1 MNLLFDIGATTMRVG
16 VSDGDTLLH
25 FQKNHTPQG
34 YEEGLRTL
42 VDVLGALSSGK
53 NVESIVG
60 GFAAPID
67 KARDQIGNPPNLPD
81 WGKKSLRLD
90 LENYF
95 KVPVY
100 VENDA
105 ALAGLGEAV
114 YGAGKE
120 FEIVAYIT
128 ISTGIGGVRIV
139 GKKIDVS
146 HAGFEPGHMYID
158 FDTSASDAEKGTLGY
173 YASGAALPVSLGK
186 RAEELTEDEKHTLTK
201 WLAYGLHNVLV
212 MWSPDV
218 LVLGGGLIN
227 SHCVLI
233 EQLQDQVQK
242 VMYIY
247 DQVSPFVQAQLGDEN
262 GLYGAIAFT
271 QIVR

>member
-1 MNLLFDIGATTMRVG
+1 MNLLFDIGATTLRVG
-16 VSDGDTLLH
+16 TSEGDTLLQH
-25 FQKNHTPQG
+25 EKHRTPQK

-42 VDVLGALSSGK
+42 IDLLEELSSDK

-67 KARDQIGNPPNLPD
+67 KAQDRIGNPPNLPD
-81 WGKKSLRLD
+81 WRKKSLRLD
-90 LENYF
+90 LENHF
-95 KVPVY
+95 NVPVY
-100 VENDA
+100 LENDA

-114 YGAGKE
+114 YGAGKNH
-120 FEIVAYIT
+120 EIVAYIT
-128 ISTGIGGVRIV
+128 ISTGIGGARIV

-146 HAGFEPGHMYID
+146 RAGFEPGHMYID
-158 FDTSASDAEKGTLGY
+158 FDTSASDVEKGTLGY

-186 RAEELTEDEKHTLTK
+186 RAEELTEDDKHTLTH
-201 WLAYGLHNVLV
+201 WLAYGLHNVIV

-233 EQLQDQVQK
+233 EQLHDQVQK
-242 VMYIY
+242 IMYIH
-247 DQVSPFVQAQLGDEN
+247 DQVPTFVQAQLGDEN

-271 QIVR
+271 QISR